1 MIQKVVPFLSGGLDV
16 QCPAGPC
23 VSRPFL
29 VVEKSNPISP
39 VTPSLAKSCLPEFV
53 NNVGIDSSKKKKKL
67 TLVRDITNTRAQLY
81 AEQRGR
87 RAFIGLPVAGT
98 LPPSEGWWV
107 GEMASTGTGTMKQ
120 QQRRRFS
127 LQTPVNFISK
137 MGRKLSVGNNQHQ
150 QPSAAAAAH
159 LSSRSSSV
167 PGSLNHLS
175 DPYAAAGKKKS
186 RWRKSNSFSSV
197 CDSEEE
203 LNRQF
208 ADFDTYLSGF
218 DDAPAPVRQSL
229 PVPTILL
236 QPADDDDDSDL
247 GEKKPGGRQ
256 RSRSETR
263 SPSHFSR
270 FLKFNRRRTSPTN
283 QSPTS
288 PVSQSLEFPVHYERR
303 GSFQSTLGITTPIL
317 KCSLEQL
324 PEGVQVH
331 HATRTCSPS
340 PEHFNGPSLSPSA
353 LLNYEPDRFRFD
365 SKSTTAIVRD
375 RSATFSSTDGMD
387 RRNPSLELVPRGTVQ
402 RERSVSFSA
411 TQAGGGGG
419 GGSTSSSSSSSRTP
433 PDDRM
438 TKKRRSL
445 SHLFWPPSA
454 LFGRS
459 SLQAESAHT
468 HSASQPRAAVSAFLR
483 ALDSLG

>member
-1 MIQKVVPFLSGGLDV
+1 M
-16 QCPAGPC
+16 
-23 VSRPFL
+23 
-29 VVEKSNPISP
+29 
-39 VTPSLAKSCLPEFV
+39 
-53 NNVGIDSSKKKKKL
+53 
-67 TLVRDITNTRAQLY
+67 RDITKYGQLY
-81 AEQRGR
+81 AERGR

-98 LPPSEGWWV
+98 LKK
-107 GEMASTGTGTMKQ
+107 EMASTSTGTGTMK

-137 MGRKLSVGNNQHQ
+137 MGRKLSVGNQ
-150 QPSAAAAAH
+150 QSA

-167 PGSLNHLS
+167 PGSLNNLS
-175 DPYAAAGKKKS
+175 DPYAAGRQLRPGASNNERAGRS
-186 RWRKSNSFSSV
+186 RWRKPNSSV

-203 LNRQF
+203 INRQF
-208 ADFDTYLSGF
+208 ADFDTYLCGF
-218 DDAPAPVRQSL
+218 DDAPTPRKCL
-229 PVPTILL
+229 PVPIILL
-236 QPADDDDDSDL
+236 QPADDDDDCDK
-247 GEKKPGGRQ
+247 GEKKPVGRQ

-270 FLKFNRRRTSPTN
+270 FLKFHRRRSSPTKN
-283 QSPTS
+283 SPTS
-288 PVSQSLEFPVHYERR
+288 VTQSLEFPMPYERR

-353 LLNYEPDRFRFD
+353 LLNYEPDRFKFD
-365 SKSTTAIVRD
+365 KSTVRD
-375 RSATFSSTDGMD
+375 RSATFSSTDGLD
-387 RRNPSLELVPRGTVQ
+387 RRNPSELSRGAVQ

-411 TQAGGGGG
+411 TQAGGP
-419 GGSTSSSSSSSRTP
+419 SSCAQQ

-445 SHLFWPPSA
+445 SYLFWPPSA

-459 SLQAESAHT
+459 
-468 HSASQPRAAVSAFLR
+468 R
-483 ALDSLG
+483 